1 MVFQAVKKNVSDE
14 EMKKIIDLYDYIEV
28 MPIDNNRFMID
39 KGEVKDEEEL
49 RELNRKL
56 IDTAKNLIKFQ

>member
-56 IDTAKNLIKFQ
+56 IDTAKI

>member
-1 MVFQAVKKNVSDE
+1 MVFQAVKKNMSDE

-49 RELNRKL
+49 RS
-56 IDTAKNLIKFQ
+56 

>member
-1 MVFQAVKKNVSDE
+1 
-14 EMKKIIDLYDYIEV
+14 

-56 IDTAKNLIKFQ
+56 IDTAKNLTKFQ

>member
-1 MVFQAVKKNVSDE
+1 
-14 EMKKIIDLYDYIEV
+14 